1 MFDNKGNKWLEK
13 RYEGYGDFGGKDYYE
28 LLAQMNGMA
37 NPDRSEGISLAFSG
51 KKGILYPALVVDPN
65 FNYKTHDFTE
75 EAPNDP
81 NQSWY
86 APEENED
93 DDYVMSDRDDE
104 YLDEVKI
111 EEALTPLQQYVYDFE
126 SDVSGEDFAEEEKE
140 NIMNLKTVGDV
151 KKYYADYRGWMDD
164 NSLREMLMDLLMD
177 LSSKFPQLKEDF
189 NEIEKP
195 NTKMKKSE
203 FKDKIKEM
211 VLSEMEK
218 DVDYTDETSG
228 YDFLA
233 EVDAIL
239 AEAEKEEEETD
250 TETADAEVETPEGT
264 EDVEVTDTTTTATV
278 DPNVKAVQD
287 ALTQAQAAAQTLGD
301 AKLTDQIGNTITFF
315 TRSHVVDKGAVAEGQ
330 EEMSVDAAADKV
342 ENAVDDKLEATV
354 NALNDEQKEQ
364 LRAGLAKLGITATTD
379 PEVIASKIDES
390 LFEAEGDT
398 KTKIANALSN
408 IGGGLMKSLLVPI
421 IPVAIGSMG
430 PGVAAGLAITAGT
443 AGILI
448 ALAKALGAEKSM
460 EEGKKEVKEELQND
474 DMIYDRMM
482 DMDQE
487 QLISSMLSYAEQ
499 NPSVTLT
506 DYLNDEFGY
515 ESEDELDEGKK
526 KYYKDAEADDAE
538 HIKALEKD
546 MKDDKDSSMKIKE
559 VVFPLWQRIK

>member
-1 MFDNKGNKWLEK
+1 MDKETL
-13 RYEGYGDFGGKDYYE
+13 RMQM
-28 LLAQMNGMA
+28 LAGVITE
-37 NPDRSEGISLAFSG
+37 SEYAAAI
-51 KKGILYPALVVDPN
+51 
-65 FNYKTHDFTE
+65 
-75 EAPNDP
+75 
-81 NQSWY
+81 NQ
-86 APEENED
+86 EVEN
-93 DDYVMSDRDDE
+93 
-104 YLDEVKI
+104 
-111 EEALTPLQQYVYDFE
+111 T
-126 SDVSGEDFAEEEKE
+126 
-140 NIMNLKTVGDV
+140 
-151 KKYYADYRGWMDD
+151 
-164 NSLREMLMDLLMD
+164 
-177 LSSKFPQLKEDF
+177 
-189 NEIEKP
+189 
-195 NTKMKKSE
+195 
-203 FKDKIKEM
+203 
-211 VLSEMEK
+211 EK
-218 DVDYTDETSG
+218 DSLNEHFVAGGIVGIGAINQIPPRAKTDYEDAFE
-228 YDFLA
+228 YFLSQKYS
-233 EVDAIL
+233 IN
-239 AEAEKEEEETD
+239 EA
-250 TETADAEVETPEGT
+250 
-264 EDVEVTDTTTTATV
+264 
-278 DPNVKAVQD
+278 
-287 ALTQAQAAAQTLGD
+287 
-301 AKLTDQIGNTITFF
+301 
-315 TRSHVVDKGAVAEGQ
+315 

-354 NALNDEQKEQ
+354 DALTDEQKEQ
-364 LRAGLAKLGITATTD
+364 LRAELAKAGITANTD
-379 PEVIASKIDES
+379 PEAIAGKLDES
-390 LFEAEGDT
+390 LFEAEGDA
-398 KTKIANALSN
+398 KAKIANALSD

-559 VVFPLWQRIK
+559 VVFPMWQRINK